1 VSVKGLG
8 IVNFKDRGPV
18 TPDELLNFSASVYEG
33 ASKADA
39 LVISCGALKT
49 LDLIVPL
56 EKRCKAPVV
65 SSTPHALWASVRLL
79 GLSGQAKGYGTV
91 LAKG

>member
-1 VSVKGLG
+1 
-8 IVNFKDRGPV
+8 V

-33 ASKADA
+33 ARKADA

-56 EKRCKAPVV
+56 EKRCKVPVI

-79 GLSGQAKGYGTV
+79 GLTGQAKGFGRV
-91 LAKG
+91 LAEA